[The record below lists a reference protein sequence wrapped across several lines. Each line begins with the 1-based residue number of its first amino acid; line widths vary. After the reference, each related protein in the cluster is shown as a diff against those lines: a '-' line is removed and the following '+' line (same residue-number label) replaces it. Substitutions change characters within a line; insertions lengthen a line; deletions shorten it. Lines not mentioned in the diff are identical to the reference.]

1 MSIRFNDLLIKL
13 GKLSLQQ
20 RGFPA
25 FDYNKVYAYNDLQDG
40 LIERKEVLELLPLI
54 FRQVYKLVEDAYL
67 GEPDY
72 VIEQIVVVRAYGRHK
87 LEELQADR
95 MLLVL

>member
-25 FDYNKVYAYNDLQDG
+25 FDDYKIYANDDLQDG
-40 LIERKEVLELLPLI
+40 LIEGKEVLELLPLI

-72 VIEQIVVVRAYGRHK
+72 VIE
-87 LEELQADR
+87 
-95 MLLVL
+95 

>member
-1 MSIRFNDLLIKL
+1 MTIRFNDLLIKL

-25 FDYNKVYAYNDLQDG
+25 FDDNKVYANNDFQDSLVEG
-40 LIERKEVLELLPLI
+40 KEVLELLPLI

-72 VIEQIVVVRAYGRHK
+72 VIE
-87 LEELQADR
+87 
-95 MLLVL
+95 